1 VTKLRSGIH
10 LRSYSQTNPLHEYIK
25 ESAKLFQEM
34 KTAIAHNV
42 IILLA
47 TTKVNLNTFDPKND
61 SEKEQ
66 IEFRQVG

>member
-1 VTKLRSGIH
+1 
-10 LRSYSQTNPLHEYIK
+10 
-25 ESAKLFQEM
+25 M

-47 TTKVNLNTFDPKND
+47 TAKMNLNNFTPQND

-66 IEFRQVG
+66 VEFRQVG